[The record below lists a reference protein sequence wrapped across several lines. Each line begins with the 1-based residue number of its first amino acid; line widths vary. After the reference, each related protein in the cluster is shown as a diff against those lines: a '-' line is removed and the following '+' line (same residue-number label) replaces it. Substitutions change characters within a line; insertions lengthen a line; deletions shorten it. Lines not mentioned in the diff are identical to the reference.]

1 MARKHTYTPQRTF
14 DTDLDG
20 LMRLLSGLG
29 FTCSHIDIEQCKQDV
44 LDQRKSR
51 AEHDA
56 LEARYLETH
65 ARFQLE
71 QRERH
76 KRYLQVLVA
85 ARGAFRDDKAVLA
98 ALQNFS
104 RKGTR
109 HSANAETRR
118 PTSDL
123 PLPLPQTATA

>member
-1 MARKHTYTPQRTF
+1 MAHKHTYTPQRTF
-14 DTDLDG
+14 DYDYEG
-20 LMRLLSGLG
+20 LMRLLTELG
-29 FTCSHIDIEQCKQDV
+29 FTCSNIDIDRCKQDV

-56 LEARYLETH
+56 LQAQYSEVH

-85 ARGAFRDDKAVLA
+85 ARGAFRDDEAVLA
-98 ALQNFS
+98 ALQSFS

-109 HSANAETRR
+109 RSAKAEARR

-123 PLPLPQTATA
+123 PLPLPRPATA